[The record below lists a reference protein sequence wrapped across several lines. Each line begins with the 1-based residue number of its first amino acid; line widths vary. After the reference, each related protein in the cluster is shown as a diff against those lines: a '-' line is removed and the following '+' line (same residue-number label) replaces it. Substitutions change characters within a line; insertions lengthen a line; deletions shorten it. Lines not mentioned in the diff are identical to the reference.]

1 MCYTKEKRACY
12 VMYKRCITEQSARR
26 QRELEQGLL
35 NAMLSRGYDSVS
47 ISELCDELGV
57 PRKSFYRYF
66 NGKEGALYALI
77 DHVLMDFSGEVFSEE
92 AGAAM
97 DTMERF
103 FNYWKTN
110 RRFVDAIVKNDLIS
124 LFVWRALS
132 RSMEADVVAEKLL
145 GLHAGMKREYVVSF
159 FVSGLLSLLFQWH
172 HANFRESPR
181 EMASTALHLMTR
193 PMFSV
198 RLPK

>member
-1 MCYTKEKRACY
+1 
-12 VMYKRCITEQSARR
+12 MYKRCVTEQSAKR

-35 NAMLSRGYDSVS
+35 DAMLTKGYEGIS

-66 NGKEGALYALI
+66 NGKEGALCALI
-77 DHVLMDFSGEVFSEE
+77 DHMLIDFSGEVFSDE
-92 AGAAM
+92 AGKVM

-103 FNYWKTN
+103 FAYWKER
-110 RRFVDAIVKNDLIS
+110 RRFVDALVKNELVGV
-124 LFVWRALS
+124 FVQRTLS
-132 RSMEADVVAEKLL
+132 RSMETDVIAEKLL
-145 GLHAGMKREYVVSF
+145 SLHSGMKREYVVLF

-172 HANFRESPR
+172 RDGFAESPR
-181 EMASTALHLMTR
+181 EMAATALHLMTR

-198 RLPK
+198 MLPK

>member
-1 MCYTKEKRACY
+1 
-12 VMYKRCITEQSARR
+12 MYKRCITEQSARR

-35 NAMLSRGYDSVS
+35 SAMLGRSYES
-47 ISELCDELGV
+47 ISISDLCDELGV

-66 NGKEGALYALI
+66 NGKQGALYALI
-77 DHVLMDFSGEVFSEE
+77 DHMLMDFSGEVFSED

-103 FNYWKTN
+103 FVYWKEN
-110 RRFVDAIVKNDLIS
+110 RRFVDAIVKNDLVSI
-124 LFVWRALS
+124 FVWRALN
-132 RSMEADVVAEKLL
+132 RSMETDVIAEKLL
-145 GLHAGMKREYVVSF
+145 SLHAGMKKEHVVMF
-159 FVSGLLSLLFQWH
+159 FVSGLLSLMFQWH
-172 HANFRESPR
+172 HDNFLESPR

-198 RLPK
+198 MLPK

>member
-1 MCYTKEKRACY
+1 
-12 VMYKRCITEQSARR
+12 MYKRCITEQSARR

-35 NAMLSRGYDSVS
+35 NAMLSHGYESVN

-77 DHVLMDFSGEVFSEE
+77 DHMLLDFSGEVFSEE
-92 AGAAM
+92 ASAAM

-103 FNYWKTN
+103 FTYWKDN

-124 LFVWRALS
+124 TFVWRCLS
-132 RSMEADVVAEKLL
+132 RSMETDVIAEKLL
-145 GLHAGMKREYVVSF
+145 SLHSGTKREYVVMF
-159 FVSGLLSLLFQWH
+159 FVSGLLSLMFQWH
-172 HANFRESPR
+172 HGGFAESPR
-181 EMASTALHLMTR
+181 EMASVALHLMTR

-198 RLPK
+198 MMPK

>member
-1 MCYTKEKRACY
+1 
-12 VMYKRCITEQSARR
+12 MYKRCITEQSARR

-92 AGAAM
+92 ATAAM

-103 FNYWKTN
+103 FSYWKTN

-124 LFVWRALS
+124 VFVWRALS
-132 RSMEADVVAEKLL
+132 RSMETDVVAEKLL
-145 GLHAGMKREYVVSF
+145 SLHAGMKKDYVVSF
-159 FVSGLLSLLFQWH
+159 FVSGLLSLLFRWH
-172 HANFRESPR
+172 HDNFRESPR
-181 EMASTALHLMTR
+181 EMASIALHLMTR

-198 RLPK
+198 MLPK